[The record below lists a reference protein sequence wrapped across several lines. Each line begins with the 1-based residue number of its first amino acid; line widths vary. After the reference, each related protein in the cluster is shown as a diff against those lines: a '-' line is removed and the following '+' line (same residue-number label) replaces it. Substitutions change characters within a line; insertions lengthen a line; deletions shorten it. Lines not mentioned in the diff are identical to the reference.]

1 MMNRPKKISIRQY
14 LDLRL
19 VVRVRILTIIS
30 IIILA
35 VISFEVLRGTFNIPM
50 TISGI
55 LTGLVV
61 GIIASRMFRLSW
73 DEETN
78 KVISRMDWIGV
89 AVLVFYISFMLA
101 RTLLL
106 GYFVQGSLFLAIILS
121 VTAGTL
127 IGRVMGTRRG
137 IHKVLKAWKII

>member
-1 MMNRPKKISIRQY
+1 MNRPKKISIRQY